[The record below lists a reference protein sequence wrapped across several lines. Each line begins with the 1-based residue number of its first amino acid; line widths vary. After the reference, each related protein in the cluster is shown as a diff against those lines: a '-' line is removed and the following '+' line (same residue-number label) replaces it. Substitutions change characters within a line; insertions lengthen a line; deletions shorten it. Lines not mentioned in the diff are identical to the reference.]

1 MTFSEFLVNY
11 GPILLLIAMLV
22 VFMILTARRMKGF
35 NQRRAQ
41 EARDMRQVME
51 ALVVPELRAIRESID
66 ATTAELKQ
74 SREQSQRH
82 G

>member
-1 MTFSEFLVNY
+1 MPFSEFIANY

-22 VFMILTARRMKGF
+22 VFIILTARRMKGF

-51 ALVVPELRAIRESID
+51 TLVVPELRAIRESID
-66 ATTAELKQ
+66 ATAAELKQ
-74 SREQSQRH
+74 SREQSQSH